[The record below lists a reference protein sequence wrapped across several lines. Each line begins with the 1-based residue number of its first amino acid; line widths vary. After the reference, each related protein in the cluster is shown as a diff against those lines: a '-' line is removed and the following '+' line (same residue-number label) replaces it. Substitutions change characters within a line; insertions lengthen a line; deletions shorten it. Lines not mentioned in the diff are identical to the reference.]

1 MSIVAEVLKL
11 VLLVLGAA
19 AVIAFVIH
27 NIRSEKAA
35 AKRKNPSEHDRAVS
49 PNALANRLIKD
60 VESSSVV
67 LCRIQT
73 PKASECGRIRKLLEE
88 QGHSESSHI
97 AVENGVVVSCY
108 PHAMDQVETL
118 ARTTQTILK
127 DSGFS
132 EGSCLFWTPRLNSEA
147 LLTWIL
153 RGDNR
158 QPTGPMRLGLDVSN
172 DSVE

>member
-11 VLLVLGAA
+11 VLLVLGTA

-35 AKRKNPSEHDRAVS
+35 AKRKNSSDQGRAIS
-49 PNALANRLIKD
+49 PNALVSQLIKD
-60 VESSSVV
+60 FEHSSVV

-73 PKASECGRIRKLLEE
+73 PKPSDSGRIRNLMDQE
-88 QGHSESSHI
+88 GSSESSHI

-132 EGSCLFWTPRLNSEA
+132 EGSCLFWTPRLNSEV

-158 QPTGPMRLGLDVSN
+158 QPSGPMRLGLDVSN